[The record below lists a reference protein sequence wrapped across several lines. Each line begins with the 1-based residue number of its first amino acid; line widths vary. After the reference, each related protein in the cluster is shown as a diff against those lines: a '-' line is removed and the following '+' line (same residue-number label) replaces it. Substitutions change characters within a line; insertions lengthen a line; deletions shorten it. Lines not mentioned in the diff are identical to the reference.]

1 LRAEEDRV
9 LLVEEVEEEEVLEEA
24 AAEEVLEEVVAGA
37 GEEEVTAL
45 SRRGAQNMCALTRP
59 PSTSDGSILIG
70 SFTAQLRTTFLLL
83 IHIQT
88 M

>member
-1 LRAEEDRV
+1 MEGV
-9 LLVEEVEEEEVLEEA
+9 
-24 AAEEVLEEVVAGA
+24 AAEEVRAEEVREEEVAA

-45 SRRGAQNMCALTRP
+45 SRQGAQNMCALMRP
-59 PSTSDGSILIG
+59 PSTSGGSILIG